1 MIKEKLGKRI
11 AELRKR
17 YNLSQEILAEKL
29 DISQKALSKIETGHN
44 FLTAETLEKLL
55 MVFNLKSNELFDFEH
70 LGNESELIEDI
81 NIYINEI
88 KNDKSL
94 LIILHKITQALAK
107 K

>member
-11 AELRKR
+11 AELRKQL
-17 YNLSQEILAEKL
+17 NISQETLAEKL
-29 DISQKALSKIETGHN
+29 DISQKALSKIETGQN

-55 MVFNLKSNELFDFEH
+55 IAFNLKSSELFDFEH
-70 LGNESELIEDI
+70 LGSQTDLLNDI
-81 NIYINEI
+81 NNYINTI
-88 KNDKSL
+88 KNDDNS